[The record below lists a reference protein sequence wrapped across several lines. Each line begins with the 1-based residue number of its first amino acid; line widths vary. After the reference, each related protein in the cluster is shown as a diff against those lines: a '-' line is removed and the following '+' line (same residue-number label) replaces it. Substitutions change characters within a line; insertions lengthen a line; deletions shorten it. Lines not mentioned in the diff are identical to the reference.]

1 VAVEQS
7 FIQNEFSI
15 KHDSSILVMSLHEQA
30 RAFEALAR
38 VLRRE
43 ADYLSSFT
51 NSEKKEN

>member
-1 VAVEQS
+1 MKQS
-7 FIQNEFSI
+7 FIQSEFSI